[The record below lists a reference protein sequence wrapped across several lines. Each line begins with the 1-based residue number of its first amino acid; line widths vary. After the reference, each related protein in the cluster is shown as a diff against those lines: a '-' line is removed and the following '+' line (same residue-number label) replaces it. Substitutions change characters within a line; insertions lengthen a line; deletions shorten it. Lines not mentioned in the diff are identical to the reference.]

1 MLTARNKKL
10 FAPSDRAHIAL
21 ILTFFQ
27 REKECSKERRFETAV
42 LFGRR
47 LEIAAPCKGSLS
59 LRERA
64 GVRVIAASP
73 SGT

>member
-10 FAPSDRAHIAL
+10 FAPSDRARIAL

-47 LEIAAPCKGSLS
+47 LKIAAPCKDLPLHEGEGWGEGHRRCDL
-59 LRERA
+59 
-64 GVRVIAASP
+64 GI
-73 SGT
+73 